1 MLAQWL
7 HFYNIVLCFDR
18 KLYNWLVRLCSR
30 LLELQFSLFYRHH
43 FGIFINQIAEL
54 KIGIM
59 TNYWTL
65 VNVIF
70 LIFFSFLLYIMY
82 SIISNYF
89 FNDMMNVTYFA
100 FSNGYLYMIEFF
112 VLGFMII
119 FMVRV
124 DIRTNDCLDNKIW
137 ANVNMCWSM
146 FVLDT
151 R

>member
-1 MLAQWL
+1 
-7 HFYNIVLCFDR
+7 
-18 KLYNWLVRLCSR
+18 
-30 LLELQFSLFYRHH
+30 
-43 FGIFINQIAEL
+43 
-54 KIGIM
+54 M

-119 FMVRV
+119 FMV
-124 DIRTNDCLDNKIW
+124 
-137 ANVNMCWSM
+137 
-146 FVLDT
+146 FF
-151 R
+151 